1 MSNTTLE
8 SFLVSVKEYKT
19 IPITK
24 TFYTDTLTPIH
35 MFHALKEEAVY
46 MLESQDPESPWSNFS
61 FIGLD
66 PMIEIK
72 QNNGSF
78 VIRDVL
84 IGREEQRS
92 SLKEAYEST
101 VDQLDVQPAD
111 VSLPFKGGA
120 VGYVAYDGISDFE
133 PVPQAI
139 EDDINLSNY
148 HLLFCQTLIAYHH
161 RTKEATILTY
171 ARIDESTDVEQA
183 FYSAKERLQTVEGAL
198 KGQNFLPDLMLAD
211 ENEDLTPSINFS
223 SNYQKPV
230 FKQDVETIKEYIRAG
245 DIFQAVL
252 SQRFEAITKRSG
264 FELYRV
270 LRKVNPSPY
279 MFYLHFD
286 DVEVIGSSPER
297 LLQVQEQRLEIHPIA
312 GTRKRGATQ
321 EEDDALAEELLADEK
336 EQAEHRMLVD
346 LARNDIGRVSEYGT
360 VNVHDYMTIGRFSKV
375 MHIISK
381 VTGQLKKD
389 ISPIDAL
396 ISAFPAGTL
405 SGAPK
410 VRAMQILRELE
421 PTPRHLYGGGIVYL
435 GFDGNIDSCITIRT
449 MTKVNEKV
457 YVQAGAGIVADSD
470 PEAEYQETLNKASAL
485 KRTIELAE
493 KLFEQSREGAEAK

>member
-1 MSNTTLE
+1 MTTME
-8 SFLVSVKEYKT
+8 SFLESTKEYHT
-19 IPITK
+19 IPITQ

-66 PMIEIK
+66 PMIDIQ
-72 QNNGSF
+72 QNEDQFIIHDFHTG
-78 VIRDVL
+78 
-84 IGREEQRS
+84 EEEGRS
-92 SLKEAYEST
+92 SLKGAFEDTVEALR
-101 VDQLDVQPAD
+101 VKPAE
-111 VSLPFKGGA
+111 VPLPFKGGA
-120 VGYVAYDGISDFE
+120 VGYIAYDGISDYE
-133 PVPQAI
+133 PVDKAL
-139 EDDINLSNY
+139 DDEVNLSNY

-161 RTKEATILTY
+161 KTKETTILTY
-171 ARIDESTDVEQA
+171 ARLDDRSDEMQV
-183 FYSAKERLQTVEGAL
+183 YNSAKERLQSVGRAL
-198 KGQNFLPDLMLAD
+198 KEQSFLPDLMLAD
-211 ENEDLTPSINFS
+211 EDDDEQSHSIELT
-223 SNYQKPV
+223 SNYDKPA
-230 FKQDVETIKEYIRAG
+230 FKMDVKNIKEYIRAG

-252 SQRFEAITKRSG
+252 SQRFEAITNRSG

-279 MFYLHFD
+279 MFYLHFQ

-297 LLQVQEQRLEIHPIA
+297 LLQVQGRELEIHPIA

-381 VTGQLKKD
+381 VTGQLKEE

-449 MTKVNEKV
+449 MTLVNGKV

-493 KLFEQSREGAEAK
+493 YLFEQSREGAEMK